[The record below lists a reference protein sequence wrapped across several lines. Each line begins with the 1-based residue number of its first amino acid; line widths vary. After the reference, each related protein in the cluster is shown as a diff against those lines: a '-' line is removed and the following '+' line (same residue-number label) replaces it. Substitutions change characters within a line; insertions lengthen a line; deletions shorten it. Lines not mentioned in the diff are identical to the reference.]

1 MVVQGGD
8 TPAGAGPGHR
18 QAPGGDFN
26 SRSARPQSG
35 RVGMPLFSRVSS
47 FPVRGIPPRVLSPQS
62 PRIWAVALGWLCTH
76 ARAPRGVSGPCGR
89 QKPLRGTEIPMTQH
103 SSRRAIIC
111 PDCGKY
117 VLAGSRGPLPT
128 RCRQCRAWR
137 RRPILPERLAGKT
150 TCSRCGATVPVTGR
164 RGRLPQF
171 CRVCRGE
178 SANAKRRNGPP
189 ISGLLTPED
198 WDPYLPPP
206 LKW

>member
-1 MVVQGGD
+1 MVQY
-8 TPAGAGPGHR
+8 
-18 QAPGGDFN
+18 
-26 SRSARPQSG
+26 
-35 RVGMPLFSRVSS
+35 
-47 FPVRGIPPRVLSPQS
+47 
-62 PRIWAVALGWLCTH
+62 
-76 ARAPRGVSGPCGR
+76 
-89 QKPLRGTEIPMTQH
+89 

-128 RCRQCRAWR
+128 RCRQCRARR

-171 CRVCRGE
+171 CRACRGE
-178 SANAKRRNGPP
+178 AANEKRRNGPP

-206 LKW
+206 LKCVPLDVMVSAGEVETGVDNALSFGPARSRRRDERWTS